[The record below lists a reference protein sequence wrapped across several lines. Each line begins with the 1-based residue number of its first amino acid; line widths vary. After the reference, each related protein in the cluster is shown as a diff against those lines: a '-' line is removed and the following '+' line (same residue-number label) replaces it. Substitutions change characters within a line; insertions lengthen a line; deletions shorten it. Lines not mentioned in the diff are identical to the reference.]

1 MTKIN
6 KKFNASQE
14 DHRSI
19 TLAEVMTPDMV
30 NFSGHIHGGHLML
43 LLDKAAYA
51 CAARYCKH
59 YVVTLSV
66 DHIFFKEPIYVGE
79 LVMFYATVNYVGK
92 TSMEIGIK
100 VIAEN
105 LKNGTQRHTNT
116 CYFTM
121 VALNDKG
128 KPIPVPPLS
137 LRNELER
144 YRFKEAEMRRALRLE
159 YAKKHQAHKQK
170 RKITD

>member
-1 MTKIN
+1 MTKKI
-6 KKFNASQE
+6 KTESTD

-19 TLAEVMTPDMV
+19 TLAEVMTPDMA

-51 CAARYCKH
+51 CAARYCGH

-66 DHIFFKEPIYVGE
+66 DHIFFKEPIFVGE
-79 LVMFYATVNYVGK
+79 LVMFYAMVNYVG
-92 TSMEIGIK
+92 TSSMEIGIK

-105 LKNGTQRHTNT
+105 LQNGTQRHTNT

-121 VALNDKG
+121 VALDEHG
-128 KPIPVPPLS
+128 KPIAIPKLE
-137 LRNELER
+137 LRDDIER
-144 YRFKEAEMRRALRLE
+144 YRYKEAELRREMRLE
-159 YAKKHQAHKQK
+159 YSRKHEAHKLKQN
-170 RKITD
+170 IQD